1 MPLSSRQITDLRAAI
16 FATPA
21 AAALLNAR
29 DTAGLLTWCNA
40 NTTTRRWLSAAP
52 VLEIEE
58 APVYTA
64 YGSMEQGLRDSWALF
79 LRNPRDFGRNK
90 VRQWVTAIW
99 GNATSG
105 SNAEAIF
112 LAGSM
117 IATNAQVALGG
128 TSRNTGTVTALAN
141 AYEEEIAILEVT
153 RLIFRDNGTN
163 WTS

>member
-1 MPLSSRQITDLRAAI
+1 MALTPRQLTDLRAAI

-29 DTAGLLTWCNA
+29 DTVGLLAWCNTV
-40 NTTTRRWLSAAP
+40 TTTRRWLSAAP

-58 APVYTA
+58 APVYTG
-64 YGSMEQGLRDSWALF
+64 YGQMDQGARDSWSLF
-79 LRNPRDFGRNK
+79 LHNPRDFGRNR
-90 VRQWVTAIW
+90 VRQWVTSIW
-99 GNATSG
+99 GNATAG

-112 LAGSM
+112 LAGSVF
-117 IATNAQVALGG
+117 ATNAQGALGG

-141 AYEEEIAILEVT
+141 AYEEDITILEAT

-163 WTS
+163 WTA